1 VSRTLI
7 STQRAGDKR
16 GGQAIVEFAL
26 VLPILLFM
34 LFAILEGSLLLF
46 VVGSARF
53 GAGEAAR
60 EASEAGNA
68 VDADARIVRQ
78 VRLSAIGSTSLATVT
93 SVEIYRLIEQPDGT
107 LVKDV
112 SKINRYQVDGTP
124 IGSIAWP
131 SSARNVTNGSMDFV
145 GITINFR
152 YDWKS
157 GVLLATGPFNSSQ
170 TFDIR
175 LEPQSY

>member
-93 SVEIYRLIEQPDGT
+93 SVEIYRLVEQPDGT

-157 GVLLATGPFNSSQ
+157 GVFLATGPFNSSQ

>member
-1 VSRTLI
+1 MSRTVI
-7 STQRAGDKR
+7 QTQRAGKFRD
-16 GGQAIVEFAL
+16 GQAIVEFAL
-26 VLPILLFM
+26 VLPILLFL

-78 VRLSAIGSTSLATVT
+78 VRLSAIGSTGLAKVT
-93 SVEIYRLIEQPDGT
+93 SVEIYKLIEQPDGT

-112 SKINRYQVDGTP
+112 SKINSYQIDGTP

-131 SSARNVTNGSMDFV
+131 SSARNVTNGSMDFL
-145 GITINFR
+145 GITVNFR

-157 GVLLATGPFNSSQ
+157 GVLLSTGPFNSNQ
-170 TFDIR
+170 TFYIR

>member
-1 VSRTLI
+1 VTRTCLPAR
-7 STQRAGDKR
+7 RAETKN
-16 GGQAIVEFAL
+16 GQAITEFAL

-68 VDADARIVRQ
+68 VDADSRIVQQ
-78 VRLSAIGSTSLATVT
+78 VRQSAIGSTSLARVT
-93 SVEIYRLIEQPDGT
+93 SIEIYKLNEQPDGS
-107 LVKDV
+107 LLKDPLKV
-112 SKINRYQVDGTP
+112 NRYQLDGTP
-124 IGSIAWP
+124 IGVVAWP
-131 SSARNVTNGSMDFV
+131 SSARNVTNGSMDFL
-145 GITINFR
+145 GITVNYR

-157 GVLLATGPFNSSQ
+157 GVLLSIGPFNSNQS
-170 TFDIR
+170 FYIR